1 MPSSHL
7 ILCRP
12 LLLLPPIPPSIR
24 VFSNESTLHMRWPKY
39 WRFSCSIIPSKE
51 IILLMPIGSLLFLR
65 FILYVFASFSSI
77 EISRGLSI
85 SLRFSKKQFLITKM
99 FIYYLCIS
107 YLFPILALS
116 LPFFSFWFSFLF
128 LFQLFKVQA

>member
-24 VFSNESTLHMRWPKY
+24 VFSNESTLHMRCPKY
-39 WRFSCSIIPSKE
+39 WSFSFSIIPSKE